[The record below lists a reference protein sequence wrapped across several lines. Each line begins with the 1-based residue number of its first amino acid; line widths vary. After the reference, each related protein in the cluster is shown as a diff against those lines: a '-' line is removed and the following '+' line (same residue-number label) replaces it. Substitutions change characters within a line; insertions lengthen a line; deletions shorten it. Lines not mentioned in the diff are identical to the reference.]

1 MFAKIVYRHS
11 PAWYRTPRAQTAALG
26 CVFFFVFSAYTTIQF
41 YSATIYGAQLAAD
54 SVSAVYLSFT
64 LCSPLSAGVVNKWG
78 CPTTMFLGV
87 LGYAGLV
94 LASLIYFLYGGE
106 TILWSCRL
114 VVLGGLIL
122 GCAAALLWTAQG
134 RLILQ
139 FASKAED
146 LGDANNKGDNKSQ
159 TGKLMG
165 LFWAIF
171 QCSSLVGGAI
181 SFLYYDRTPE
191 GSAPLYVLFLG
202 FILAGAVS
210 TQFLLHPS
218 MLSIPNGIGQGHHDV
233 ELTSESTPLAHDASV
248 ECDCPRKDG
257 VKMNEDLSHQSW
269 REEVHGSLSIF
280 YTRKMAPLLL
290 LFFYSGFNQ
299 PYQQSS
305 FGNRF
310 VTKRTIGLE
319 LIVFHLWEI
328 IAAIVC
334 GRFLDREGK
343 GRLQFA
349 SRRSR
354 AISCLT
360 LFSLINA
367 TGNLLAWAQEK
378 AALQNG
384 GEATAHDISDWGV
397 IAPSISF
404 AAWGFADAQIQIY
417 CYWIMGTLYKS
428 GQEHSRAVGAY
439 KCVQSAG
446 TALGFYLTPTSRLSY
461 TAQLACSSVVFV
473 AGTLLSLMQLP
484 P

>member
-1 MFAKIVYRHS
+1 MFAKIVYRRS
-11 PAWYRTPRAQTAALG
+11 PVWYRTPRAQTAALG

-41 YSATIYGAQLAAD
+41 YSSTVYGARLAAD
-54 SVSAVYLSFT
+54 SVSAVYAAFT
-64 LCSPLSAGVVNKWG
+64 LCAPLSAGVVNKWG
-78 CPTTMFLGV
+78 CPATMFLGV
-87 LGYAGLV
+87 LGYAALV

-139 FASKAED
+139 YASKAEA
-146 LGDANNKGDNKSQ
+146 LGGDSNKSDDKQ

-181 SFLYYDRTPE
+181 SFLYYDRKPE
-191 GSAPLYVLFLG
+191 GSAQLYLLFLG
-202 FILAGAVS
+202 FILTGAVC

-218 MLSIPNGIGQGHHDV
+218 MLSIPNGAGRGRHDV
-233 ELTSESTPLAHDASV
+233 ELSNESTPLAYDVSV
-248 ECDCPRKDG
+248 EGDCPHKDG
-257 VKMNEDLSHQSW
+257 VKMNEDLSRQSW
-269 REEVHGSLSIF
+269 REEAHGSLSIF
-280 YTRKMAPLLL
+280 WTRKMAPLLI
-290 LFFYSGFNQ
+290 LFFYTGFNQ

-310 VTKRTIGLE
+310 LTKRTIGLE
-319 LIVFHLWEI
+319 LIVFHVWEI

-343 GRLQFA
+343 GHLFA

-354 AISCLT
+354 AIACLGLFT
-360 LFSLINA
+360 LLNA
-367 TGNLLAWAQEK
+367 TGNLLASALEK
-378 AALQNG
+378 AAVRDG
-384 GEATAHDISDWGV
+384 GLATAHDISDWGV
-397 IAPSISF
+397 IAPSLSF

-417 CYWIMGTLYKS
+417 CYWVMGTLYKS

-446 TALGFYLTPTSRLSY
+446 TALGFYLTPASRMSY

-484 P
+484 S

>member
-26 CVFFFVFSAYTTIQF
+26 AVFFFVFSAYTTIQF
-41 YSATIYGAQLAAD
+41 YSHTIYGPRLAAD
-54 SVSAVYLSFT
+54 SVSAVYAAFT
-64 LCSPLSAGVVNKWG
+64 LCAPLSAGVINKFG
-78 CPTTMFLGV
+78 CSASMFLGV
-87 LGYAGLV
+87 LGYAALV

-114 VVLGGLIL
+114 VVLGGSIL
-122 GCAAALLWTAQG
+122 GCGASILWTAQG

-139 FASKAED
+139 YASKAEE
-146 LGDANNKGDNKSQ
+146 LGEANNKGDDKSQ

-181 SFLYYDRTPE
+181 SFLYYDTKPE

-202 FILAGAVS
+202 FILTGAVF

-218 MLSIPNGIGQGHHDV
+218 MLVGQGNHDV
-233 ELTSESTPLAHDASV
+233 ELTSESTPLAHDSSV
-248 ECDCPRKDG
+248 EADCPHKDE

-269 REEVHGSLSIF
+269 REEAQGSLSIF
-280 YTRKMAPLLL
+280 LTRKMAPLLM
-290 LFFYSGFNQ
+290 LFFYTGFNQ

-328 IAAIVC
+328 IAAILC
-334 GRFLDREGK
+334 GSFLDREGL
-343 GRLQFA
+343 G
-349 SRRSR
+349 RRSR
-354 AISCLT
+354 AIACLS

-367 TGNLLAWAQEK
+367 TGNLLAWFQEK
-378 AALQNG
+378 SALQNG

-397 IAPSISF
+397 IVPSISF
-404 AAWGFADAQIQIY
+404 AAWGFADAQMY
-417 CYWIMGTLYKS
+417 VFEYAC
-428 GQEHSRAVGAY
+428 
-439 KCVQSAG
+439 
-446 TALGFYLTPTSRLSY
+446 LS
-461 TAQLACSSVVFV
+461 C
-473 AGTLLSLMQLP
+473 TLL
-484 P
+484 